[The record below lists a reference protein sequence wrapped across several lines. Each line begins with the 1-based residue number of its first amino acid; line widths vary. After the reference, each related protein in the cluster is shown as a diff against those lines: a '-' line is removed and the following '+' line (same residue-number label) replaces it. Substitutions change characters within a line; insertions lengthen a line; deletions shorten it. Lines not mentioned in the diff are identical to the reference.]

1 MKLGDLHENEDN
13 PRKVTDDDIDALA
26 KKLERNE
33 GGLKAM
39 RIAYV
44 KKGEKNIVI
53 SGNTRLKALLKIH
66 GADWEIPDEYVA
78 DLTSLSEAERHEFIV
93 NANKNDGDW
102 DLDKLLQQYSTDE
115 LKEYG
120 VDEALKHCPLT
131 DFDDVPD
138 STFDRKLEMLDEKE
152 KEDDSKEKNE
162 QYVVCP
168 YCGKETSIRGKRK

>member
-44 KKGEKNIVI
+44 KKGKKNIVI

-66 GADWEIPDEYVA
+66 GADWEIPDEYVT

-102 DLDKLLQQYSTDE
+102 DLDKLLQ
-115 LKEYG
+115 
-120 VDEALKHCPLT
+120 
-131 DFDDVPD
+131 
-138 STFDRKLEMLDEKE
+138 
-152 KEDDSKEKNE
+152 
-162 QYVVCP
+162 
-168 YCGKETSIRGKRK
+168 